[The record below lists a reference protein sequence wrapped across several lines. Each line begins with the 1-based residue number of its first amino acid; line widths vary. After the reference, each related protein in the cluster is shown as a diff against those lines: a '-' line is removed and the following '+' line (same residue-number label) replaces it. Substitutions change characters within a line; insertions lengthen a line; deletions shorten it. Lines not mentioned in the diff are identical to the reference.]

1 MANPRIDI
9 LWCKNNENR
18 FITSGQD
25 LRLYQINH
33 ALNTRADAQGKLYSY
48 NIVCC
53 LLIDKLCLTK
63 VNSSRIYDVLIIAD
77 NQDEGFKLLSV
88 NVEHEFTKVIVIFG
102 SLRCF
107 QV

>member
-33 ALNTRADAQGKLYSY
+33 ALNTKTDAQGKLYSY
-48 NIVCC
+48 IITCS
-53 LLIDKLCLTK
+53 LFIDKLCLTN
-63 VNSSRIYDVLIIAD
+63 VNSNQICDILIVAD

-88 NVEHEFTKVIVIFG
+88 NFEHEFTKVIMIFG

-107 QV
+107 EV